1 MQKNQNLSTRQ
12 TQKIISILEIEIVEL
27 GKELTTRMPIL
38 RELQKDY
45 EAQKATVDTLQR
57 QLDENKATIA
67 ALIGVNKVSITA
79 SPQKKKYRQPFY
91 WMRSTCEILKTEK
104 RFMTLDEVI
113 KKILERHPEQ
123 KKGAYSF
130 KNYFPT
136 SYKANNP
143 KILEYKGKIGLEEWF
158 LNSQPL
164 PQFMKEFM
172 YSTSKSA

>member
-45 EAQKATVDTLQR
+45 DAQKSTVEALEKQI
-57 QLDENKATIA
+57 QENKQTIA
-67 ALIGVNKVSITA
+67 ALIGVKEVTITA
-79 SPQKKKYRQPFY
+79 SPQKKKYRQQFY
-91 WMRSTCEILKTEK
+91 WMKSTCEVLKTER

-143 KILEYKGKIGLEEWF
+143 KVLEYKGKIGLQEWF

-172 YSTSKSA
+172 YKAS